1 MRTPA
6 TRGQTRL
13 CLSHG
18 LIFTILCGMAVK
30 LSPTAQAKVTLYE
43 GCAPHI
49 ARLHSLVEQ
58 FAVARAKREEM
69 RPAIKRAASQTKIRF
84 MSAGMDQLAQQCAS
98 IEMAASRGG
107 NPNQLV
113 RILRELIGSLKF
125 QLDLEIRTIVREDL
139 EAAAKAEKQ
148 EAAEETQS

>member
-1 MRTPA
+1 MRTLA
-6 TRGQTRL
+6 KRGQKPRP
-13 CLSHG
+13 LSRG
-18 LIFTILCGMAVK
+18 STVTLPFGMAGK
-30 LSPTAQAKVTLYE
+30 LSPVAQARVALYE
-43 GCAPHI
+43 SFSPHV

-58 FAVARAKREEM
+58 FAVARTKREEM
-69 RPAIKRAASQTKIRF
+69 RPALKRAASQIKIRF
-84 MSAGMDQLAQQCAS
+84 MSAGIDSLAQQCAS

-139 EAAAKAEKQ
+139 EASAKAARE
-148 EAAEETQS
+148 EAAEKTEE